1 MKNYKSFL
9 IEAPKKKHIVFTFGR
24 MNPPTTGHEVVVK
37 KVMNVANSD
46 EHRIYVSQS
55 KDAKRNPLSYMIKI
69 QFLRRMFP
77 QANVVFDRKIKTP
90 FDVLKK
96 VIDEGFKKITMVVG
110 SDRVREFNKSVKGFI
125 DKAHSDKG
133 ITFKAVSAGKRDPD
147 AEGVAGM
154 SASKLR
160 DLARENNF
168 KEFKSGLPTSLKERD
183 KKELFNQ
190 IRTGMGISMNETI
203 ENSEND
209 FVVDDI
215 VKHELDESI
224 CVVRGKTASY
234 QLVTEVIQAG
244 EMYRV
249 GEIIKLDRNNFVYP
263 MLEQDSGANAEKNM
277 QKRET
282 EKLKEKN
289 EDRQVNANESVLVK
303 HGNNPAKA
311 LSSITPMSTT
321 KAKKFIKSLSIDDS
335 FKLFTALNN
344 DDLKTVNSMVMS
356 AEEMASN
363 QLEVGTKKT
372 LKSYMK
378 SVPHQKIEVAPH
390 IKKGE

>member
-168 KEFKSGLPTSLKERD
+168 KEF
-183 KKELFNQ
+183 
-190 IRTGMGISMNETI
+190 
-203 ENSEND
+203 
-209 FVVDDI
+209 
-215 VKHELDESI
+215 
-224 CVVRGKTASY
+224 
-234 QLVTEVIQAG
+234 
-244 EMYRV
+244 
-249 GEIIKLDRNNFVYP
+249 
-263 MLEQDSGANAEKNM
+263 
-277 QKRET
+277 
-282 EKLKEKN
+282 
-289 EDRQVNANESVLVK
+289 
-303 HGNNPAKA
+303 
-311 LSSITPMSTT
+311 
-321 KAKKFIKSLSIDDS
+321 
-335 FKLFTALNN
+335 
-344 DDLKTVNSMVMS
+344 
-356 AEEMASN
+356 
-363 QLEVGTKKT
+363 
-372 LKSYMK
+372 
-378 SVPHQKIEVAPH
+378 
-390 IKKGE
+390 